1 MLNIS
6 KIRQQ
11 FPILNRKLN
20 GNKLVYLDNGATT
33 QKPKSVIEDISNY
46 YENVNSNVHRGVHFL
61 SGLATDKYEETR
73 VATQKFIGA
82 KNNFEIILTKG
93 TTESINLI
101 ANAYR
106 TLLKKSMD

>member
-61 SGLATDKYEETR
+61 SGFATDKYEETS

-82 KNNFEIILTKG
+82 KNNFEIILTKLFA
-93 TTESINLI
+93 SV
-101 ANAYR
+101 R
-106 TLLKKSMD
+106 SPKCK